1 MKNFTITLLFIL
13 GCTSI
18 SYGQDSKSTEQQPL
32 TFAEQM
38 PEFPGGKDALLAFL
52 QKNIKYPVKALEE
65 EIDGKVIV
73 NIIINIDGTISN
85 AKVTKAIGGGCDE
98 EALRVINNMPN
109 WIPGKQGGEL
119 VPVYFDVPV
128 TFKID

>member
-1 MKNFTITLLFIL
+1 MKNITIAFLFII
-13 GCTSI
+13 GYTNSF
-18 SYGQDSKSTEQQPL
+18 SQNSNSTEQEPFV
-32 TFAEQM
+32 FAEQM
-38 PEFPGGKDALLAFL
+38 PEFPGGKSALLAFL
-52 QKNIKYPVKALEE
+52 KKNIKYPVKALEE

-98 EALRVINNMPN
+98 EALRVVKKMPN

-128 TFKID
+128 TFKIN